1 MRSLRSWLVDTAVP
15 GNKKMVQAASNQRD
29 FYMVNKREPNP
40 WGYAKYHCRTGANVY
55 SEIYW
60 AYYPGI
66 TRKER

>member
-1 MRSLRSWLVDTAVP
+1 
-15 GNKKMVQAASNQRD
+15 MVQAASNQRD